1 MSYIK
6 VLLSVFFG
14 LLSLSQWFN
23 YDMKLVQKLIIITSL
38 TMQYT
43 NKKCCVCACVCTCV
57 CTCVCVCMYIHLSLV
72 MQEAHHDSLQ
82 KNTKLLLNYLQG
94 IISGIFLLILIY
106 NN

>member
-23 YDMKLVQKLIIITSL
+23 YDMKLVQKLIIITSM

-43 NKKCCVCACVCTCV
+43 NKKC
-57 CTCVCVCMYIHLSLV
+57 VCVCMCVYMCVFMRVCVYVHSFITSHAGS
-72 MQEAHHDSLQ
+72 
-82 KNTKLLLNYLQG
+82 TP
-94 IISGIFLLILIY
+94 
-106 NN
+106 